1 MLASYRLA
9 IDFGTTNTTAALRRH
24 GEPAMPLRLGAA
36 SNAIPS
42 AVLLRGGDVVV
53 GDEATRLAVLD
64 PTSFERTPKRR
75 LGQPAMVLGAQ
86 ALDPASLVAAV
97 LAHVIG
103 TARAQSRGAD
113 PESILVT
120 HPQAW
125 GPHLVGELRR
135 AASLAQPAVDGV
147 ELLSE
152 PIAAASAYRDVLD
165 GARAQTV
172 AVADFGG
179 GTFDVALLESTPG
192 GGVDSLRVL
201 DAAGLDPL
209 GGDDFDALLEQWVF
223 AQLRA
228 DGRSDLVA
236 MFEADEHLGARLTLR
251 DELRRAKHALSHHAS
266 APVLVTVGAERV
278 VVTITA
284 AEFEA
289 MIRPSIDRALDVT
302 RRLLD
307 GAEVDH
313 LFLTGGSSL
322 IPLVQR
328 EFQRLTGGRVGT
340 LGDPKEITAVG
351 ALTAPVGA
359 PERAEVPAQA
369 AAPGRVAADANRPVL
384 RFLPPPDGAPRE
396 APPAHV
402 ADPWPPPADLRRAP
416 APHAGPHVGPDAV
429 PHAGPTAAPHAAA
442 RPDGLVR
449 AARVSLFVLA
459 AACALLTLAFLA
471 NNESLGVPMLV
482 VTPVACLASSVL
494 VFRWFA
500 REWVRSGAGPA
511 VGGTARVIAGWWVP
525 LANLYLAGRSL
536 RQLLRAAG
544 LGAAHLGRSSI
555 WWALWVAW
563 QVLLGALLVVSL
575 AYSGSSDL
583 PWLGLGAGFSVAAGS
598 AAIVMASIVR
608 DVTAALDG
616 RLEEAVPHE

>member
-9 IDFGTTNTTAALRRH
+9 IDFGTTNTTAALRRD

-42 AVLLRGGDVVV
+42 AVLLRGGEVVV

-103 TARAQSRGAD
+103 TARAQSRGVD
-113 PESILVT
+113 PECVLVT
-120 HPQAW
+120 HPEAW

-135 AASLAQPAVDGV
+135 AASLAQSAVDGV

-165 GARAQTV
+165 GASVQTV

-179 GTFDVALLESTPG
+179 GTFDVALLESSPG

-201 DAAGLDPL
+201 DATGLDPL
-209 GGDDFDALLEQWVF
+209 GGDDFDALLEQWLF

-228 DGRSDLVA
+228 DGRSDLVE

-266 APVLVTVGAERV
+266 APVLVTVGAERL

-307 GAEVDH
+307 GTEVDH

-328 EFQRLTGGRVGT
+328 EFQQLTGGRVGT

-351 ALTAPVGA
+351 ALTAPV
-359 PERAEVPAQA
+359 RALARADAVPARA
-369 AAPGRVAADANRPVL
+369 DATPRAAADASRPRL
-384 RFLPPPDGAPRE
+384 RFLPPPAGTPREALSARE
-396 APPAHV
+396 APPAAEAPPAREAH
-402 ADPWPPPADLRRAP
+402 AWPPPAVPPGDARPEAP
-416 APHAGPHVGPDAV
+416 APH
-429 PHAGPTAAPHAAA
+429 
-442 RPDGLVR
+442 RDGLVR
-449 AARVSLFVLA
+449 ATRVSLFAVAVACAVLA
-459 AACALLTLAFLA
+459 LAVFVNEEAFGVTMLYVTLVTFLTSA
-471 NNESLGVPMLV
+471 
-482 VTPVACLASSVL
+482 VL
-494 VFRWFA
+494 YSRWFA
-500 REWVRSGAGPA
+500 REWKRAVVDPAGQGSA
-511 VGGTARVIAGWWVP
+511 SVLAGWWIPV
-525 LANLYLAGRSL
+525 ANLYLTGHSVR
-536 RQLLRAAG
+536 RLLRAAG
-544 LGAAHLGRSSI
+544 LGAAHLRRSTI
-555 WWALWVAW
+555 WWALWIVW
-563 QVLLGALLVVSL
+563 QVLLVAAVALDEADVSMPD
-575 AYSGSSDL
+575 AA
-583 PWLGLGAGFSVAAGS
+583 WMGLGAGFSVTLGC
-598 AAIVMASIVR
+598 AAIVMASIVG
-608 DVTAALDG
+608 DVADALDS
-616 RLEEAVPHE
+616 RAEEVGPHD